1 MPMQRVWKNLGWMDG
16 AGWLKGDEDEDED
29 EDEECWLLQ
38 TTENSRSEHR
48 ATSSSTHT
56 SGMESVTARRN

>member
-1 MPMQRVWKNLGWMDG
+1 MSMQRAWKNGMNG
-16 AGWLKGDEDEDED
+16 AGWLKGDED

-38 TTENSRSEHR
+38 TTENPRSEHR